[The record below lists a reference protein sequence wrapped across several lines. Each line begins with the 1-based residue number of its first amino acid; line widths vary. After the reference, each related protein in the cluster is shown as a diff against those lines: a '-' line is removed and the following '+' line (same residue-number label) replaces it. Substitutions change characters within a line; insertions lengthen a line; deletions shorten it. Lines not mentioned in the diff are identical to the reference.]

1 MIKPS
6 KNRRKAIIGTVLFHI
21 GLLMCFIFMGLT
33 YQIPPPPEEGITI
46 NFGYEDFGSGAEQPE
61 QIIEEEQVSPQEVIE
76 DNPVTEELSTQDVEE
91 TPTVKKEEP
100 KEKKTKEVRELEEK
114 KPEPVVNTKALYPG
128 KKQNNSSSQGVSEG
142 QGDQGSQD
150 VDPNSNA
157 YTGGGVGTN
166 GIAYKLGGRTVAEI
180 KKPTYDS
187 QQQGKVV
194 VTIRVNRNGKVISAT
209 PGAKGS
215 TTTNTYLYSKAKEAA
230 LKTTFE
236 ANTSAPEI
244 QVGTIIY
251 NFKLN

>member
-1 MIKPS
+1 
-6 KNRRKAIIGTVLFHI
+6 
-21 GLLMCFIFMGLT
+21 MCFIFMGLT

-100 KEKKTKEVRELEEK
+100 KEKKTKEVREVEEK
-114 KPEPVVNTKALYPG
+114 KPEPIVNTKALYPG

-150 VDPNSNA
+150 GDPNSNA
-157 YTGGGVGTN
+157 YTGGGIGTN

>member
-1 MIKPS
+1 MIKPT

-21 GLLMCFIFMGLT
+21 GLLLCFIFMGLT

-46 NFGYEDFGSGAEQPE
+46 NFGYQDFGSGSEQAEQ
-61 QIIEEEQVSPQEVIE
+61 IVEEQEITPQEIVNN
-76 DNPVTEELSTQDVEE
+76 NPVVEDISTQDIEE
-91 TPTVKKEEP
+91 TPTTKLKEHLEESKEVKKI
-100 KEKKTKEVRELEEK
+100 EEK

-128 KKQNNSSSQGVSEG
+128 KKQNNSNSQGISEG

-150 VDPNSNA
+150 GDPNSNA
-157 YTGGGVGTN
+157 YTGGGIGTN
-166 GIAYKLGGRTVAEI
+166 GIAYQLGGRTIAEI
-180 KKPTYDS
+180 KKPNYDS

-194 VTIRVNRNGKVISAT
+194 VTIRVDRNGKVISAT

-215 TTTNTYLYSKAKEAA
+215 TTTNAYLYSKAKEAA

-236 ANTSAPEI
+236 ANTTAPEI

>member
-1 MIKPS
+1 MIKPT

-21 GLLMCFIFMGLT
+21 GLLLCFIFMGLT

-46 NFGYEDFGSGAEQPE
+46 NFGYQDFGSGSEQAEQ
-61 QIIEEEQVSPQEVIE
+61 IVEEQEITPQEIVNN
-76 DNPVTEELSTQDVEE
+76 NPVVEDISTQDIEE
-91 TPTVKKEEP
+91 TPTTKLNEQLEKPEEVKKI
-100 KEKKTKEVRELEEK
+100 EEK

-128 KKQNNSSSQGVSEG
+128 KKQNNSNSQGISEG

-150 VDPNSNA
+150 GDPNSNA
-157 YTGGGVGTN
+157 YTGGGIGTN
-166 GIAYKLGGRTVAEI
+166 GIAYQLGGRTIVEI
-180 KKPTYDS
+180 KKPNYDS

-194 VTIRVNRNGKVISAT
+194 VTIRVDRNGKVISAT

-215 TTTNTYLYSKAKEAA
+215 TTTNAYLYSKAKEAA

-236 ANTSAPEI
+236 ANTTAPEI

>member
-1 MIKPS
+1 MIKPT

-21 GLLMCFIFMGLT
+21 GLLLCFIFMGLT

-46 NFGYEDFGSGAEQPE
+46 NFGYQDFGSGSEQAEQ
-61 QIIEEEQVSPQEVIE
+61 IVEEQEITPQEIVNN
-76 DNPVTEELSTQDVEE
+76 NPVVEDISTQDIEE
-91 TPTVKKEEP
+91 TPTTKLNEQLEKPEEVKKI
-100 KEKKTKEVRELEEK
+100 EEK

-128 KKQNNSSSQGVSEG
+128 KKQNNSNSQGISEG

-150 VDPNSNA
+150 GDLNSNA
-157 YTGGGVGTN
+157 YTGGGIGTN
-166 GIAYKLGGRTVAEI
+166 GIAYQLGGRTIAEI
-180 KKPTYDS
+180 KKPNYDS

-194 VTIRVNRNGKVISAT
+194 VTIRVDRNGKVISAT
-209 PGAKGS
+209 AGAKGS
-215 TTTNTYLYSKAKEAA
+215 TTTNAYLYSKAKEAA

-236 ANTSAPEI
+236 ANTTAPEI

>member
-1 MIKPS
+1 MIKPT

-21 GLLMCFIFMGLT
+21 GLLLCFIFMGLT

-46 NFGYEDFGSGAEQPE
+46 NFGYQDFGSDSEQPE
-61 QIIEEEQVSPQEVIE
+61 QIVEEQEITPQQIVNN
-76 DNPVTEELSTQDVEE
+76 NPVVENISSQDIEE
-91 TPTVKKEEP
+91 TPTTKLKEQLEKPKEVKKI
-100 KEKKTKEVRELEEK
+100 EEK

-128 KKQNNSSSQGVSEG
+128 KKQNNSSSQGISEG

-150 VDPNSNA
+150 GDQNSNA
-157 YTGGGVGTN
+157 YTGGGIGTN
-166 GIAYKLGGRTVAEI
+166 GIAYQLGGRTISEI
-180 KKPTYDS
+180 KKPNYDS

-194 VTIRVNRNGKVISAT
+194 VTIRVGRNGKVISAT

-215 TTTNTYLYSKAKEAA
+215 TTTNAYLYSKAKEAA

-236 ANTSAPEI
+236 ANTKAPEI

>member
-1 MIKPS
+1 MIKPT

-21 GLLMCFIFMGLT
+21 GLLLCFIFMGLT

-46 NFGYEDFGSGAEQPE
+46 NFGYQDFGSGSEQLE
-61 QIIEEEQVSPQEVIE
+61 QIVEEQEITPQEIVNN
-76 DNPVTEELSTQDVEE
+76 NPVVEDISTQDIEE
-91 TPTVKKEEP
+91 TPTTKLKEQLEKP
-100 KEKKTKEVRELEEK
+100 KEVNKIEEK
-114 KPEPVVNTKALYPG
+114 KLEPVVNTKALYPG
-128 KKQNNSSSQGVSEG
+128 KKQNNSNSQGISEG

-150 VDPNSNA
+150 GDPNSNA
-157 YTGGGVGTN
+157 YTGGGTGTN
-166 GIAYKLGGRTVAEI
+166 GIAYQLGGRTIAEI
-180 KKPTYDS
+180 KKPNYDS

-194 VTIRVNRNGKVISAT
+194 VTIRVDRNGKVISAT

-215 TTTNTYLYSKAKEAA
+215 TTTNAYLYSKAKEAA

-236 ANTSAPEI
+236 ANTTAPEI

>member
-1 MIKPS
+1 MIKPT

-21 GLLMCFIFMGLT
+21 GLLLCFIFMGLT

-46 NFGYEDFGSGAEQPE
+46 NFGNQDFGSGSEQPE
-61 QIIEEEQVSPQEVIE
+61 QIVEEQEITPQEIVNN
-76 DNPVTEELSTQDVEE
+76 NPVVEDISTQDIEE
-91 TPTVKKEEP
+91 TPTTKLKEQLEKP
-100 KEKKTKEVRELEEK
+100 KEIKKIEEK

-128 KKQNNSSSQGVSEG
+128 KKQNNSNSQGISEG

-150 VDPNSNA
+150 GDPNSNA
-157 YTGGGVGTN
+157 YTGGGIGTN
-166 GIAYKLGGRTVAEI
+166 GIAYQLGGRTIAEI
-180 KKPTYDS
+180 KKPNYDS

-194 VTIRVNRNGKVISAT
+194 VTIRVDRNGKVISAT

-215 TTTNTYLYSKAKEAA
+215 TTTNAYLYSKAKEAA

-236 ANTSAPEI
+236 ANTTAPEI

>member
-1 MIKPS
+1 MIKPT

-21 GLLMCFIFMGLT
+21 GLLLCFIFMGLT

-46 NFGYEDFGSGAEQPE
+46 NFGYQDFGSGSEQAEQ
-61 QIIEEEQVSPQEVIE
+61 IVEEQEITPQEIVNN
-76 DNPVTEELSTQDVEE
+76 NPVVEDINTQDIEE
-91 TPTVKKEEP
+91 TPTTKLNEQLEKPEEVKKI
-100 KEKKTKEVRELEEK
+100 EEK

-128 KKQNNSSSQGVSEG
+128 KKQNNSNSQGISEG

-150 VDPNSNA
+150 GDPNSNA
-157 YTGGGVGTN
+157 YTGGGIGTN
-166 GIAYKLGGRTVAEI
+166 GIAYQLGGRTIAEI
-180 KKPTYDS
+180 KKPNYDS

-194 VTIRVNRNGKVISAT
+194 VTIRVDRNGKVISAT

-215 TTTNTYLYSKAKEAA
+215 TTTNAYLYSKAKEAA

-236 ANTSAPEI
+236 ANTTAPEI

>member
-1 MIKPS
+1 
-6 KNRRKAIIGTVLFHI
+6 
-21 GLLMCFIFMGLT
+21 MGLT

-46 NFGYEDFGSGAEQPE
+46 NFGYQDFGSGSEQAEQIVE
-61 QIIEEEQVSPQEVIE
+61 KQEITPQEIVKN
-76 DNPVTEELSTQDVEE
+76 NPVVEDISTQDIEE
-91 TPTVKKEEP
+91 TPTTKLKEQLEKP
-100 KEKKTKEVRELEEK
+100 KEVNKIEEK

-128 KKQNNSSSQGVSEG
+128 KKQNNSNSQGISEG

-150 VDPNSNA
+150 GDPNSNA
-157 YTGGGVGTN
+157 YTGGGTGTN
-166 GIAYKLGGRTVAEI
+166 GIAYQLGGRTIAEI
-180 KKPTYDS
+180 KKPNYDS

-194 VTIRVNRNGKVISAT
+194 VTIRVDRNGKVISAT

-215 TTTNTYLYSKAKEAA
+215 TTTNAYLYSKAKEAA

-236 ANTSAPEI
+236 ANTTAPEI

>member
-1 MIKPS
+1 MIKPT

-21 GLLMCFIFMGLT
+21 GLLLCFIFMGLT

-46 NFGYEDFGSGAEQPE
+46 NFGYQDFGSGSEQLE
-61 QIIEEEQVSPQEVIE
+61 KIVEEQEITPQEIVNN
-76 DNPVTEELSTQDVEE
+76 NPVVEDISTQDIEE
-91 TPTVKKEEP
+91 TPTTKLKEQLEKP
-100 KEKKTKEVRELEEK
+100 KEVNKIEEK

-128 KKQNNSSSQGVSEG
+128 KKQNNSNSQGISEG

-150 VDPNSNA
+150 GDPNSNA
-157 YTGGGVGTN
+157 YTGGGTGTN
-166 GIAYKLGGRTVAEI
+166 GIAYQLGGRTIAEI
-180 KKPTYDS
+180 KKPNYDS

-194 VTIRVNRNGKVISAT
+194 VTIRVDRNGKVISAT

-215 TTTNTYLYSKAKEAA
+215 TTTNAYLYSKAKEAA

-236 ANTSAPEI
+236 ANTTAPEI

>member
-1 MIKPS
+1 MIKPK

-21 GLLMCFIFMGLT
+21 GLLLCFIFMGLS

-46 NFGYEDFGSGAEQPE
+46 NFGYQDFGSGSEQPE
-61 QIIEEEQVSPQEVIE
+61 QIVEEQEITPQEIVNN
-76 DNPVTEELSTQDVEE
+76 NPVVEDISTQNTEE
-91 TPTVKKEEP
+91 TPVVIKEVKENKTALEEVTKEEEEV
-100 KEKKTKEVRELEEK
+100 KEQI
-114 KPEPVVNTKALYPG
+114 NTKALYTG
-128 KKQNNSSSQGVSEG
+128 AKDNKSTSQGITQG
-142 QGDQGSQD
+142 QGDQGKEEGDKQ
-150 VDPNSNA
+150 SNTYQGSGKGA
-157 YTGGGVGTN
+157 N
-166 GIAYKLGGRTVAEI
+166 GISYQLGGRTIADI

-215 TTTNTYLYSKAKEAA
+215 TTTNTYLYAKAKEAA

-236 ANTSAPEI
+236 ANNLAPEI
-244 QVGTIIY
+244 QIGSIIY

>member
-1 MIKPS
+1 MIKPT

-21 GLLMCFIFMGLT
+21 GLLLCFIFMGLT

-46 NFGYEDFGSGAEQPE
+46 NFGYQDFGSGSEQVE
-61 QIIEEEQVSPQEVIE
+61 QIVEEQEIIPKEIFNN
-76 DNPVTEELSTQDVEE
+76 NPIVENISTQDIEE
-91 TPTVKKEEP
+91 TPTTKLKEQLEKPKEVKKI
-100 KEKKTKEVRELEEK
+100 EEK

-128 KKQNNSSSQGVSEG
+128 KKQNNSSSQGISEG

-150 VDPNSNA
+150 GDQNSNA
-157 YTGGGVGTN
+157 YTGGGIGTN
-166 GIAYKLGGRTVAEI
+166 GIAYQLGGRTISEI
-180 KKPTYDS
+180 KKPNYDS

-194 VTIRVNRNGKVISAT
+194 VTIRVGRNGKVISAT

-215 TTTNTYLYSKAKEAA
+215 TTTNAYLYSKAKEAA

-236 ANTSAPEI
+236 ANTKAPEI

>member
-1 MIKPS
+1 MIKPT

-21 GLLMCFIFMGLT
+21 GLLLCFIFMGLT

-46 NFGYEDFGSGAEQPE
+46 NFGYQDFGSGSEQAEQ
-61 QIIEEEQVSPQEVIE
+61 IVEEQEITPQEIVNN
-76 DNPVTEELSTQDVEE
+76 NPVVEDISTQDIEE
-91 TPTVKKEEP
+91 TPTTKLNEQLEKPEEVKMI
-100 KEKKTKEVRELEEK
+100 EEK

-128 KKQNNSSSQGVSEG
+128 KKQNNSNSQGISEG

-150 VDPNSNA
+150 GDLNSNA
-157 YTGGGVGTN
+157 YTGGGIGTN
-166 GIAYKLGGRTVAEI
+166 GIAYQLGGRTIAEI
-180 KKPTYDS
+180 KKPNYDS

-194 VTIRVNRNGKVISAT
+194 VTIRVDRNGKVISAT
-209 PGAKGS
+209 AGAKGS
-215 TTTNTYLYSKAKEAA
+215 TTTNAYLYSKAKEAA

-236 ANTSAPEI
+236 ANTTAPEI

>member
-1 MIKPS
+1 MIKPT

-21 GLLMCFIFMGLT
+21 GLLLCFIFMGLT

-46 NFGYEDFGSGAEQPE
+46 NFGYQDFGSGSEQPE
-61 QIIEEEQVSPQEVIE
+61 QIVEEQEITPQEIVNN
-76 DNPVTEELSTQDVEE
+76 NPVVEDISTQDIEE
-91 TPTVKKEEP
+91 TPTTKLKEQLEEP
-100 KEKKTKEVRELEEK
+100 KEVNKIEEK
-114 KPEPVVNTKALYPG
+114 NPEPVVNTKALYPG
-128 KKQNNSSSQGVSEG
+128 KKQNNSNSQGISER

-150 VDPNSNA
+150 GDPNSNA
-157 YTGGGVGTN
+157 YTGGGIGTN
-166 GIAYKLGGRTVAEI
+166 GVAYQLGGRTIAEI
-180 KKPTYDS
+180 KKPNYDS

-194 VTIRVNRNGKVISAT
+194 VTIRVDRNGKVISAT

-215 TTTNTYLYSKAKEAA
+215 TTTNAYLYSKAKEAA

-236 ANTSAPEI
+236 ANTDAPEI

>member
-1 MIKPS
+1 MIKPT

-21 GLLMCFIFMGLT
+21 GLLLCFIFMGLT

-46 NFGYEDFGSGAEQPE
+46 NFGYQDFGSGSEQPE
-61 QIIEEEQVSPQEVIE
+61 QIVEEQEITPQEIVNN
-76 DNPVTEELSTQDVEE
+76 NPVVEDISTQDIEE
-91 TPTVKKEEP
+91 TPTTKLKEQLEEP
-100 KEKKTKEVRELEEK
+100 KEVNKIEEK
-114 KPEPVVNTKALYPG
+114 NPEPVVNTKALYPG
-128 KKQNNSSSQGVSEG
+128 KKQNNSNSQGISEG

-150 VDPNSNA
+150 GDPNSNA
-157 YTGGGVGTN
+157 YTGGGIGTN
-166 GIAYKLGGRTVAEI
+166 GVAYQLGGRTIAEI
-180 KKPTYDS
+180 KKPNYDS

-194 VTIRVNRNGKVISAT
+194 VTIRVDRNGKVISAT

-215 TTTNTYLYSKAKEAA
+215 TTTNAYLYSKAKEAA

-236 ANTSAPEI
+236 ANTDAPEI

>member
-1 MIKPS
+1 MIKPT

-21 GLLMCFIFMGLT
+21 GLLLCFIFMGLT

-46 NFGYEDFGSGAEQPE
+46 NFGYQDFGSGSEQAEQ
-61 QIIEEEQVSPQEVIE
+61 IVEEQEITPQEIVNN
-76 DNPVTEELSTQDVEE
+76 NPVVEDISTQDIEE
-91 TPTVKKEEP
+91 TPTTKLNEQLEKPEEVKKI
-100 KEKKTKEVRELEEK
+100 EEK

-128 KKQNNSSSQGVSEG
+128 KKQNNSNSQGISEG

-150 VDPNSNA
+150 GDPNSNA
-157 YTGGGVGTN
+157 YTGGGIGTN
-166 GIAYKLGGRTVAEI
+166 GIAYQLGGRTIAEI
-180 KKPTYDS
+180 KKPNYDS

-194 VTIRVNRNGKVISAT
+194 VTIRVGRNGKVISAT

-215 TTTNTYLYSKAKEAA
+215 TTTNAYLYSKAKEAA

-236 ANTSAPEI
+236 ANTTAPEI

>member
-1 MIKPS
+1 MIKPT

-21 GLLMCFIFMGLT
+21 GLLLCFIFMGLT

-46 NFGYEDFGSGAEQPE
+46 NFGYQDFGSGSEQPE
-61 QIIEEEQVSPQEVIE
+61 QIVEEQEITPQEIVNN
-76 DNPVTEELSTQDVEE
+76 NPVVEDISTQDIEE
-91 TPTVKKEEP
+91 TPTTKLKEQLEKP
-100 KEKKTKEVRELEEK
+100 KEVNKIEEK

-128 KKQNNSSSQGVSEG
+128 KKQNNSNSQGISEG

-150 VDPNSNA
+150 GDPNSNA
-157 YTGGGVGTN
+157 YTGGGTGTN
-166 GIAYKLGGRTVAEI
+166 GIAYQLGGRTIAEI
-180 KKPTYDS
+180 KKPNYDS

-194 VTIRVNRNGKVISAT
+194 VTIRVDRNGKVISAS

-215 TTTNTYLYSKAKEAA
+215 TTTNAYLYSKAKEAA

-236 ANTSAPEI
+236 ANTTAPEI

>member
-1 MIKPS
+1 MIKPT
-6 KNRRKAIIGTVLFHI
+6 KNRLKAIIGTVLFHI
-21 GLLMCFIFMGLT
+21 SLLLCFIFMGLT
-33 YQIPPPPEEGITI
+33 YQIPPPAEEGITI
-46 NFGYEDFGSGAEQPE
+46 NFGYQNFGSGLEQQE
-61 QIIEEEQVSPQEVIE
+61 QLIEEQKISPKEIVVNNPHVE
-76 DNPVTEELSTQDVEE
+76 DVSTQDIEE
-91 TPTVKKEEP
+91 TPTTKLKEKTKNLKEVKKI
-100 KEKKTKEVRELEEK
+100 KEKKI
-114 KPEPVVNTKALYPG
+114 EPVVNTKALYTG
-128 KKQNNSSSQGVSEG
+128 KKQNNSISQGKSEG
-142 QGDQGSQD
+142 QGNQGSKYG
-150 VDPNSNA
+150 DPYSNT
-157 YTGGGVGTN
+157 YIGDGVGIN
-166 GIAYKLGGRTVAEI
+166 GIAYQLGGRTIAEI
-180 KKPTYDS
+180 KKPNYDS

>member
-1 MIKPS
+1 MIKPT

-21 GLLMCFIFMGLT
+21 ALLLCFIFMGLT

-46 NFGYEDFGSGAEQPE
+46 NFGYQDFGSGSEQAEQ
-61 QIIEEEQVSPQEVIE
+61 IVEEQEITPQEIVNN
-76 DNPVTEELSTQDVEE
+76 NPVVEDISTQDIEE
-91 TPTVKKEEP
+91 TPTTKLKEQPEKPKEVKKIQ
-100 KEKKTKEVRELEEK
+100 EK
-114 KPEPVVNTKALYPG
+114 KPEPAVNTKALYPG
-128 KKQNNSSSQGVSEG
+128 KKQNNSNSQGISEG

-150 VDPNSNA
+150 GDPNSNA
-157 YTGGGVGTN
+157 YTGGGTGTN
-166 GIAYKLGGRTVAEI
+166 GIAYQLGGRTIAEI
-180 KKPTYDS
+180 KKPNYDS

-194 VTIRVNRNGKVISAT
+194 VTIRVDRNGKVISAT

-215 TTTNTYLYSKAKEAA
+215 TTTNAYLYSKAKEAA

-236 ANTSAPEI
+236 ANTTAPEI

>member
-1 MIKPS
+1 MIKPT

-21 GLLMCFIFMGLT
+21 GLLLCFIFMGLT

-46 NFGYEDFGSGAEQPE
+46 NFGYQDFGSGSEQPE
-61 QIIEEEQVSPQEVIE
+61 QIVEEQKITPQEIVNN
-76 DNPVTEELSTQDVEE
+76 NPVVEDISTQDIEE
-91 TPTVKKEEP
+91 TPTTKLKEQLEKRKEVKKI
-100 KEKKTKEVRELEEK
+100 EEK
-114 KPEPVVNTKALYPG
+114 KPESVVNTKALYPG
-128 KKQNNSSSQGVSEG
+128 KKQNNSNSQGISEG

-150 VDPNSNA
+150 GDPNSNA
-157 YTGGGVGTN
+157 YTGGGIGTN
-166 GIAYKLGGRTVAEI
+166 GIAYQLGGRTIAEI
-180 KKPTYDS
+180 KKPNYDS

-194 VTIRVNRNGKVISAT
+194 VTIRVDRNGKVISAT

-215 TTTNTYLYSKAKEAA
+215 TTTNAYLYSKAKEAA

-236 ANTSAPEI
+236 ANTTAPEI

>member
-1 MIKPS
+1 MIKPT

-21 GLLMCFIFMGLT
+21 GLLLCFIFMGLT

-46 NFGYEDFGSGAEQPE
+46 NFGNQDFGSGSEQPE
-61 QIIEEEQVSPQEVIE
+61 QIVEEQEITPQEIVNN
-76 DNPVTEELSTQDVEE
+76 NPVVEDISTQDIEE
-91 TPTVKKEEP
+91 TPTTKLKEQLEKP
-100 KEKKTKEVRELEEK
+100 KEIKKIEEK

-128 KKQNNSSSQGVSEG
+128 KKQNNSNSQGISEG

-150 VDPNSNA
+150 GGSNSNA
-157 YTGGGVGTN
+157 YTGGGIGTN
-166 GIAYKLGGRTVAEI
+166 GIAYQLGGRTIAEI
-180 KKPTYDS
+180 KKPNYDS

-194 VTIRVNRNGKVISAT
+194 VTIRVDRNGKVISAT

-215 TTTNTYLYSKAKEAA
+215 TTTNAYLYSKAKEAA

-236 ANTSAPEI
+236 ANTTAPEI